1 MVKTIHYEVNKL
13 LKEIYNQ
20 IFFPKENLTG
30 YFFRYSLVL
39 IFILL
44 LVEFAL
50 FLPSLITFE
59 GFLLLGLL
67 FISINSFLGNLR
79 TSVILTSLSFLY
91 IVFFFLDRDLTMQ
104 NLFELVI
111 FMTSG
116 ILISILIN
124 LSKRIDLGT
133 EFGRREHQYQRQI
146 ERLTVEKNQVIREI
160 QSHDEFISIASH
172 ELKTPLT
179 TTLLKLQTALDN
191 IRNVSLANFSIQN
204 LLDMLESA
212 EQQAQTLGKMITDLL
227 NVSLI
232 RRGRMQLELEQVDL
246 SEITKEIVK
255 RFSEKARKENVE
267 IQLKTHTN
275 LKGYFDKVKIE
286 QVITNLITN
295 ALKYGEQKPIFIS
308 VGKSGSLGRIAVKDS
323 GVGVPKDVQQKIF
336 NLFERGISIGNHSGL
351 GIGLFVSNQIVKAHR
366 GKILLNSSPGKGSV
380 FTIELPL
387 KKWTA

>member
-1 MVKTIHYEVNKL
+1 MAKLIRPQVSKL

-20 IFFPKENLTG
+20 IFFPKEDLTG

-44 LVEFAL
+44 LIEFTP
-50 FLPSLITFE
+50 FFPSPVTFE
-59 GFLLLGLL
+59 SFLLLALS

-79 TSVILTSLSFLY
+79 TSIILIALSFLY
-91 IVFFFLDRDLTMQ
+91 IVYFFLDQ
-104 NLFELVI
+104 NYTDSTLFELFI
-111 FMTSG
+111 FLTSG
-116 ILISILIN
+116 ALISILIN
-124 LSKRIDLGT
+124 LSKRIDLGV
-133 EFGRREHQYQRQI
+133 EFGRREHQYQKQI
-146 ERLTVEKNQVIREI
+146 ERLTLEKNQVIREI
-160 QSHDEFISIASH
+160 QAHDEFISIASH

-179 TTLLKLQTALDN
+179 TTLLKLQTVLDN

-204 LLDMLESA
+204 LLEMLESA

-267 IQLKTHTN
+267 IQLKTHNN

-286 QVITNLITN
+286 QVITNLISN
-295 ALKYGEQKPIFIS
+295 ALKYGEQKPILVALS
-308 VGKSGSLGRIAVKDS
+308 KAGSIGRISVKDS
-323 GVGVPKDVQQKIF
+323 GVGVPRDVQQKIF
-336 NLFERGISIGNHSGL
+336 NLFERGISIGNNSGL

-366 GKILLNSSPGKGSV
+366 GKILLASRPGKGSV

-387 KKWTA
+387 RKMN

>member
-1 MVKTIHYEVNKL
+1 MAKLIRPQVSKL

-20 IFFPKENLTG
+20 IFFPKEDLTG

-44 LVEFAL
+44 LIEFTL
-50 FLPSLITFE
+50 FFPSPVTFE
-59 GFLLLGLL
+59 SFLLLALS

-79 TSVILTSLSFLY
+79 TSIILIALSFLY
-91 IVFFFLDRDLTMQ
+91 IVYFFLDQ
-104 NLFELVI
+104 NYTDSTLLELFI
-111 FMTSG
+111 FLTSG
-116 ILISILIN
+116 ALISILIN
-124 LSKRIDLGT
+124 LSKRIDLGV
-133 EFGRREHQYQRQI
+133 EFGRREHQYQKQI
-146 ERLTVEKNQVIREI
+146 ERLTLEKNQVIREI
-160 QSHDEFISIASH
+160 QAHDEFISIASH

-179 TTLLKLQTALDN
+179 TTLLKLQTVLDN

-204 LLDMLESA
+204 LLEMLESA

-255 RFSEKARKENVE
+255 RFSEKARKENTE
-267 IQLKTHTN
+267 IQLKTHNN

-286 QVITNLITN
+286 QVITNLISN
-295 ALKYGEQKPIFIS
+295 ALKYGEQQPILIALN
-308 VGKSGSLGRIAVKDS
+308 KAGSTGRISVKDS
-323 GVGVPKDVQQKIF
+323 GVGVPRDVQQKIF
-336 NLFERGISIGNHSGL
+336 NLFERGITIGNNSGL

-366 GKILLNSSPGKGSV
+366 GKILLASKPGKGSI

-387 KKWTA
+387 RKMK